1 MTGAVAAGAIATD
14 VAPPG
19 AGPGAAAAT
28 FEEDPAR
35 GSNGDRSAAPLLR
48 LAAFEGRLDWL
59 LELARARRVDLARLS
74 LVEVADQLLAAL
86 DEAAALA
93 ERDGEAGHG
102 LGGAAASLLRRG
114 EWVTMGAALAE
125 LRTRLLLPEDSV
137 AGRQAREEACA
148 LREQLVERERV
159 LAAADWLDGRIQLG
173 RDVFARGAPTL
184 GAAARGRTPDLTALL
199 RACLA
204 VLQAEVA
211 RGERYRPRPP
221 AIWPVRQALARLQA
235 LLPGLLG
242 AAAGPDGAASL
253 WRFLPDDECLA
264 SAGLAGEAVPDPA
277 LLRHS
282 MVASTF
288 VAGLELAREGHLTLA
303 QEELFGDVQVR
314 GAAIRGEG
322 TPGCGGASDTW
333 SK

>member
-1 MTGAVAAGAIATD
+1 VTDTSFADAVL
-14 VAPPG
+14 PG

-35 GSNGDRSAAPLLR
+35 RGVADRGAPPLLR

-59 LELARARRVDLARLS
+59 LELARARKVDLARLS

-125 LRTRLLLPEDSV
+125 LRTRLLLPEDS
-137 AGRQAREEACA
+137 AGARQAREQAWA
-148 LREQLVERERV
+148 LREQLVERARM
-159 LAAADWLDGRIQLG
+159 LAAVCWLDARAQLG

-184 GAAARGRTPDLTALL
+184 GTSRKRTPDLTTLL

-221 AIWPVRQALARLQA
+221 AIWRVRDALARVRA
-235 LLPGLLG
+235 LLPGQRG
-242 AAAGPDGAASL
+242 AKPDGGASLWSFLPDAECLAAASL
-253 WRFLPDDECLA
+253 ARGG
-264 SAGLAGEAVPDPA
+264 AGPGAAVSLDGGQHLRSRPRTRPTRPGHARAGGG
-277 LLRHS
+277 LRDHKRES
-282 MVASTF
+282 R
-288 VAGLELAREGHLTLA
+288 REG
-303 QEELFGDVQVR
+303 GMN
-314 GAAIRGEG
+314 GARQRRR
-322 TPGCGGASDTW
+322 T
-333 SK
+333 